1 MVGLIPL
8 KVKRRFQPV
17 KTPVPERQMPVFAN
31 VIWLGENI
39 STLRNKIEILL
50 LIIITGSSG

>member
-1 MVGLIPL
+1 MEGLIPL

-17 KTPVPERQMPVFAN
+17 KTSVPETQMPVLAY

-39 STLRNKIEILL
+39 NTLRNNVEILL
-50 LIIITGSSG
+50 LIIIIGSSG